1 MDAFETL
8 SSAFV
13 RAVPGALALGGSGGG
28 VQFDKH
34 KLTGGVE
41 GLGRLVKG
49 LLSAGWILASMRSW
63 ADDPVSFPPYRE
75 GIKKEADSSSLWSYR
90 MNWNPLPL

>member
-28 VQFDKH
+28 VQFDKN

-63 ADDPVSFPPYRE
+63 ADDPVCFPQHRVSRRKLTTVLC
-75 GIKKEADSSSLWSYR
+75 GIIG
-90 MNWNPLPL
+90 